1 MPQEARIHTKGR
13 DHHRQLLR
21 DYFVHMQL
29 QNLPHL
35 LKFKNI
41 FHIKPKKYGHVSTWT
56 FFGHSAEI
64 GKTKVLEDHEGT
76 NTSNEIEKTRNQS
89 ISKDIG
95 NCGADFCLL
104 FGQLFSSNKDD
115 CFGCNYLQGVVD
127 YKAYVQHRVGSC
139 G

>member
-1 MPQEARIHTKGR
+1 MQIIVFLDARFEKPSDMKQDMDRFEH
-13 DHHRQLLR
+13 
-21 DYFVHMQL
+21 Y
-29 QNLPHL
+29 
-35 LKFKNI
+35 KN
-41 FHIKPKKYGHVSTWT
+41 KYGHVSTWT